1 MDSLK
6 IIFNVF
12 FDNYL
17 IGLAIG
23 IAFMFLVKLVS
34 FICRST
40 NDANQ
45 LTSIVKFIM
54 IRLAVNKVN
63 KIGFQALAYSPLID
77 GRKITSKDAMQDLNL
92 DYKNPLTI
100 DQDHNL
106 RSYVYNKDLHV
117 LFYNFDDLS
126 VKGYFHN
133 LNTKQVYTG
142 VFKAEKYND
151 NIA

>member
-17 IGLAIG
+17 TGMAIG
-23 IAFMFLVKLVS
+23 IVILLLVKLLS

-40 NDANQ
+40 SDTNQ
-45 LTSIVKFIM
+45 FTSLVRFIM
-54 IRLAVNKVN
+54 IRLAAKKVN
-63 KIGFQALAYSPLID
+63 KLGLQALAYSPLID
-77 GRKITSKDAMQDLNL
+77 GRKITPKDAMQDLNL

-106 RSYVYNKDLHV
+106 RSYVFNKDLNTI
-117 LFYNFDDLS
+117 FYKPDDLT
-126 VKGYFHN
+126 VKGYFHD
-133 LNTKQVYTG
+133 LNTKKVYTG
-142 VFKAEKYND
+142 IFKAEQNND
-151 NIA
+151 NIS

>member
-1 MDSLK
+1 MESLK

-17 IGLAIG
+17 TGMAIG
-23 IAFMFLVKLVS
+23 IVILLLVKLLS

-40 NDANQ
+40 SDTNQ
-45 LTSIVKFIM
+45 FTSLVRFIM
-54 IRLAVNKVN
+54 IRLAAKKVN
-63 KIGFQALAYSPLID
+63 KLGLQALAYSPLID
-77 GRKITSKDAMQDLNL
+77 GRKITPKDAMQDLNL

-117 LFYNFDDLS
+117 LFYNSDDLS

-142 VFKAEKYND
+142 VFKAEQNND